1 MVFIIVIGV
10 GVFLGFM
17 TSTLMLSAF
26 HRTTVKLVEA
36 FRFVPK
42 GSLFVEERSYMTGAG
57 YQRRA
62 KTYLL
67 RLPRARER
75 DATGKTFASLLLTF
89 QGVFLALGLL
99 VLVFLKVT
107 HRL

>member
-1 MVFIIVIGV
+1 
-10 GVFLGFM
+10 
-17 TSTLMLSAF
+17 
-26 HRTTVKLVEA
+26 
-36 FRFVPK
+36 
-42 GSLFVEERSYMTGAG
+42 MTGAG

-75 DATGKTFASLLLTF
+75 DATGKTFACLLLTF